1 MRCAD
6 YVTDH
11 GAPLDGQLFAIKN
24 LIHIKNLVLV
34 YEIAGSHRASVLDF
48 TDLWAT
54 FADLRARGGLFDIG
68 AYYKLV
74 RTGTLFPKVVENVQ
88 DARIEL
94 DGLLRK
100 SITMFRER
108 CVKMLVRAANGDPEN
123 QNEAARRIKEKLV
136 TAFPFEGNV
145 RENLWEAVQ
154 VVYAEEAGER
164 LEDIFPIG

>member
-1 MRCAD
+1 
-6 YVTDH
+6 
-11 GAPLDGQLFAIKN
+11 
-24 LIHIKNLVLV
+24 
-34 YEIAGSHRASVLDF
+34 
-48 TDLWAT
+48 
-54 FADLRARGGLFDIG
+54 LFDIG

-154 VVYAEEAGER
+154 EVYAEEAGER
-164 LEDIFPIG
+164 LVDIFPIG